1 MGSIKNSVTIDIKT
15 INPFE
20 IKAKTRALTELGQLD
35 TDVLD
40 KLAELSKS
48 PKAITQLKTNFPMIK
63 GFLSN

>member
-1 MGSIKNSVTIDIKT
+1 MGSINTIVTIEIKAT
-15 INPFE
+15 NPFE
-20 IKAKTRALTELGQLD
+20 LKATTTALHQLARLD
-35 TDVLD
+35 SEVLV